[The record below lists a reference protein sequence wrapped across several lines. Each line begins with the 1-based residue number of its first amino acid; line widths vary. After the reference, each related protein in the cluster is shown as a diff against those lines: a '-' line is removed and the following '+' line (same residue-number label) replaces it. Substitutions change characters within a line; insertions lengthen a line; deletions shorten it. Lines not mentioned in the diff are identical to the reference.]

1 MVAFAPP
8 PVRPPSEYDNDDS
21 ATRAIAYPGAGTL
34 SLVSP
39 ARGLWVGVQCDLTVT
54 LSADTDPVTF
64 YGAVGLMPISV
75 TSISAGNATVLAL
88 Y

>member
-1 MVAFAPP
+1 MIAFTPP

-39 ARGLWVGVQCDLTVT
+39 ARGVWVGVQCDLTVT
-54 LSADTDPVTF
+54 LSADTGTVTF
-64 YGAVGLMPISV
+64 YGAVGLMPISI
-75 TSISAGNATVLAL
+75 TSISAGNSTVLAL

>member
-1 MVAFAPP
+1 MTLYKRP
-8 PVRPPSEYDNDDS
+8 PVRPPAEYDNDDS
-21 ATRAIAYPGAGTL
+21 ATGAIAYAGSGQLELTA
-34 SLVSP
+34 P
-39 ARGLWVGVQCDLTVT
+39 CRGVWVGVACDLTVT
-54 LSADTDPVTF
+54 LSADADPVTF

>member
-1 MVAFAPP
+1 MTLYKRP

-21 ATRAIAYPGAGTL
+21 ATGAVVYAGSGRLELTA
-34 SLVSP
+34 P
-39 ARGLWVGVQCDLTVT
+39 CRGLWVGVQCDLTVT